1 MKKIFA
7 HRLPFK
13 AAWHNMRYWDYYLV
27 VPYLVLCLTG
37 IVMVYS
43 SSAGIEMQNGGS
55 PTGYLIKQTIYA
67 LMGVTC
73 VFFFANIPMRLLR
86 TRPFLK
92 YSTFIMFF
100 LLVIV
105 LVIGRAVNGAKG
117 WLSLGPISLQPAEF
131 CKLYFILYLSDRM
144 ARARQ
149 RGTHFLETSA
159 AIGPLAFAGIFLLL
173 ILIQPDTGGF
183 AINAAIII
191 VMLLACDIKW
201 GYGIGAIVAV
211 PTIGYF
217 LLEKAVESGM
227 VHGGYRAQRF
237 IAFMNPFGNAS
248 GSGSQLVNSY
258 YAISNGG
265 VFGVGLGNSIQKMGY
280 LPEPNT
286 DFIMA
291 IASEELGLV
300 GVTVILGLLLCLICR
315 IILVGVRSRSLYHTL
330 ICYGTATF
338 MMVET
343 FFNIGGVLGLLPI
356 TGVTFPFI
364 SYGGSSMLVLSSAVG
379 IIMNISIRQNE
390 EWLQMG
396 HPFVQAEG
404 SGR

>member
-1 MKKIFA
+1 M
-7 HRLPFK
+7 
-13 AAWHNMRYWDYYLV
+13 
-27 VPYLVLCLTG
+27 VPYLILCLIG

-43 SSAGIEMQNGGS
+43 SSAAIQMQNGGT
-55 PTGYLIKQTIYA
+55 PQGYLIKQSIYVVLGIIVLIFCANFPLEHYRHRRFLQDSTIV
-67 LMGVTC
+67 MG
-73 VFFFANIPMRLLR
+73 A
-86 TRPFLK
+86 
-92 YSTFIMFF
+92 

-105 LVIGRAVNGAKG
+105 LAIGKAVNGAKG
-117 WLSLGPISLQPAEF
+117 WLNFGPVNIQPVEF
-131 CKLYFILYLSDRM
+131 CKLYFILYLADRM
-144 ARARQ
+144 VRTHQ
-149 RGTHFLETSA
+149 KGKLLIKGESSRGAL
-159 AIGPLAFAGIFLLL
+159 ILATIYLLL
-173 ILIQPDTGGF
+173 ILAQPDTGGF
-183 AINAAIII
+183 AINVCIIG
-191 VMLLACDIKW
+191 VMFIACDVRSW
-201 GYGIGAIVAV
+201 W
-211 PTIGYF
+211 
-217 LLEKAVESGM
+217 KAVGI
-227 VHGGYRAQRF
+227 VIGFPLAVYFGLQLVIVNGWIHGGYRIQRF

-286 DFIMA
+286 DFIMS

-300 GVTVILGLLLCLICR
+300 GVSLILGLLLCLICR
-315 IILVGVRSRSLYHTL
+315 IILIGVRSRSLYQTL

-379 IIMNISIRQNE
+379 IVMSISIQQNKE
-390 EWLQMG
+390 QLQMG
-396 HPFVQAEG
+396 QPFISAEG
-404 SGR
+404 SGD

>member
-1 MKKIFA
+1 M
-7 HRLPFK
+7 
-13 AAWHNMRYWDYYLV
+13 
-27 VPYLVLCLTG
+27 VPYLILCLIG

-43 SSAGIEMQNGGS
+43 SSAAIQMQNGGT
-55 PTGYLIKQTIYA
+55 PQGYLIKQSIYVVLGIIVLIFCANFPLEHYRHRRFLQDSTIV
-67 LMGVTC
+67 MG
-73 VFFFANIPMRLLR
+73 A
-86 TRPFLK
+86 
-92 YSTFIMFF
+92 

-105 LVIGRAVNGAKG
+105 LAIGKAVNGAKG
-117 WLSLGPISLQPAEF
+117 WLNFGPVNIQPVEF
-131 CKLYFILYLSDRM
+131 CKLYFILYLADRM
-144 ARARQ
+144 VRTHQ
-149 RGTHFLETSA
+149 KGKLLIKGESSRGAL
-159 AIGPLAFAGIFLLL
+159 ILATIYLLL
-173 ILIQPDTGGF
+173 ILAQPDTGGF
-183 AINAAIII
+183 AINVCIIG
-191 VMLLACDIKW
+191 VMFIACDVRSW
-201 GYGIGAIVAV
+201 W
-211 PTIGYF
+211 
-217 LLEKAVESGM
+217 KAVGI
-227 VHGGYRAQRF
+227 VIGFPLAVYFGLQLVIVNGWIHGGYRIQRF

-286 DFIMA
+286 DFIMS

-300 GVTVILGLLLCLICR
+300 GVSLILGLLLCLICR
-315 IILVGVRSRSLYHTL
+315 IILIGVRSRSLYQTL

-379 IIMNISIRQNE
+379 IVMNISIQQNKE
-390 EWLQMG
+390 QLQMG
-396 HPFVQAEG
+396 QPFISAEG
-404 SGR
+404 SGD